1 MTGIGGA
8 EAAHRDIR
16 NERGNVMRLV
26 FGFVLLIGVGL
37 AGAAVYFAKDFIGQQ
52 KEQLAQAELAK
63 RAIVPTQDVIV
74 LKKQMR
80 YGQRLTKA
88 DVHLVRWP
96 EAAIP
101 KGAFTDPDVLFPEDG
116 ELRSILRTMEPDE
129 AVLASKV
136 TEPGEDAGVSSRL
149 TSGMRAFT
157 IKTDAS
163 TGVGGFLRPG
173 DSVDIYW
180 TGRVGN
186 QEITQLIDAN
196 VRIVAINQSADEDR
210 NNVVVARTVTV
221 EVNPRQVGSL
231 AQAQATG
238 RLSLSL
244 VGADEQV
251 VSEGVQINQRELLGI
266 EEQQVVEVEKEEKC
280 FVTRRSGEERISVQI
295 PCTN

>member
-1 MTGIGGA
+1 
-8 EAAHRDIR
+8 
-16 NERGNVMRLV
+16 MRLV

-52 KEQLAQAELAK
+52 KEQLAAAELAK
-63 RAIVPTQDVIV
+63 QAIVPTKDVIV

-80 YGQRLTKA
+80 YGQRLTKK

-101 KGAFTDPDVLFPEDG
+101 KGAFTDPDVLFPKDG

-173 DSVDIYW
+173 DSVDVYW

-221 EVNPRQVGSL
+221 EVNPRQVASL

-244 VGADEQV
+244 VGADEEV
-251 VSEGVQINQRELLGI
+251 VSEGVQINQSELLGI
-266 EEQQVVEVEKEEKC
+266 VEQQVVEAPKEKKC